1 MAIGDSREEDQLIQE
16 RRSANE
22 EFRNATRTLNEA
34 SKKNLENSLRQ
45 ELGLTRAGVRASL
58 EDKLLGS
65 GMKRTI
71 YNFILD
77 KRREKQLQKESS

>member
-1 MAIGDSREEDQLIQE
+1 MAIKDSREEDELIKSQKA
-16 RRSANE
+16 ANT
-22 EFRNATRTLNEA
+22 EFRNATRTLQKAANE
-34 SKKNLENSLRQ
+34 SMENSLRQ
-45 ELGLTRAGVRASL
+45 ELGLTREGVRASL

-77 KRREKQLQKESS
+77 KRKAKQ